1 MKVKQIITILL
12 IIAVIIVVIQ
22 NSAKVSLTILF
33 WEIEMSKIIFYPLLF
48 VAGFI
53 VGLLSGM
60 GKLKKEKKE
69 KIGVIREYR

>member
-12 IIAVIIVVIQ
+12 VIAVIIVVIQ

-53 VGLLSGM
+53 VGLLANAE
-60 GKLKKEKKE
+60 KKRQDKKEKA
-69 KIGVIREYR
+69 GVIREYK

>member
-22 NSAKVSLTILF
+22 NSQKVSLTILF

-48 VAGFI
+48 AAGFL
-53 VGLLSGM
+53 VGLLSGT
-60 GKLKKEKKE
+60 GKSKESKKD
-69 KIGVIREYR
+69 KIGVIREVR

>member
-1 MKVKQIITILL
+1 MRLKQIITILL

-48 VAGFI
+48 AAGFI
-53 VGLLSGM
+53 VGLLANAE
-60 GKLKKEKKE
+60 KKRQDRKEKV
-69 KIGVIREYR
+69 GVIREYK

>member
-12 IIAVIIVVIQ
+12 VIAVIIVVIQ

-60 GKLKKEKKE
+60 GKSEKEKKE

>member
-1 MKVKQIITILL
+1 MRLKQIITILL

-48 VAGFI
+48 AAGFI
-53 VGLLSGM
+53 VGLLANA
-60 GKLKKEKKE
+60 EKKDKIE
-69 KIGVIREYR
+69 KKKSE